1 MGGGTYR
8 EYIGVPLLQSL
19 HEGTKYFVSFYANFS
34 GGISERCATNK
45 LGALFTMQ
53 QYSSANPLN
62 LNNHAEVFDDSI
74 IKDTVNWV
82 RVSDSFVADS
92 NYQYLAIG
100 NFFDD
105 IHTDT
110 IRLTSNVAF
119 NSYYYIDDVC
129 VTTDSLY
136 NENWTTASFIE
147 AMNEQVKIFPNPSSG
162 VFYVQSFYN
171 INSLQV
177 FNSFGQMVFENN
189 NIDNKLYSLDLNVL
203 SSGIYLLRIIK
214 SSGIPNVLKINLI
227 N

>member
-1 MGGGTYR
+1 
-8 EYIGVPLLQSL
+8 
-19 HEGTKYFVSFYANFS
+19 
-34 GGISERCATNK
+34 
-45 LGALFTMQ
+45 
-53 QYSSANPLN
+53 
-62 LNNHAEVFDDSI
+62 
-74 IKDTVNWV
+74 
-82 RVSDSFVADS
+82 
-92 NYQYLAIG
+92 
-100 NFFDD
+100 
-105 IHTDT
+105 
-110 IRLTSNVAF
+110 
-119 NSYYYIDDVC
+119 VC